1 MKYLAIIALL
11 FFVSCLDAPKE
22 KLNVQQ
28 IVDRSIEVSGGKLF
42 DSHDVFF
49 VFRDKAYVSTQNEGK
64 KVLKRISKTDAVTIT
79 DMLAKGKLQR
89 FFNDSLIQLSDS
101 VASRYAN
108 SVNSVHYFV
117 RLPYGLNDKAVNK
130 KLLGEF
136 TIKEKDYYKVQI
148 TFDKENGGDDFEDT
162 YIYWF
167 DKETFKP
174 DYLAYEFHVDGGGLR
189 FREAFNERYV
199 NGIRFVDYNNYKPK
213 KKTTDIYEVDSLF
226 LSVALDLL
234 SKIELKDVRVTKID

>member
-1 MKYLAIIALL
+1 MKYLAIATLL
-11 FFVSCLDAPKE
+11 FFVSCHDATKE
-22 KLNVQQ
+22 RLNAQQ
-28 IVDRSIEVSGGKLF
+28 IIDKSIEASGGKLF

-49 VFRDKAYVSTQNEGK
+49 VFRDKAYVSGQNEGK
-64 KVLKRISKTDAVTIT
+64 KVLKRIFETDSVTIT
-79 DMLAKGKLQR
+79 DVLAKGKLQR
-89 FFNDSLIQLSDS
+89 FFNDSLIQLPDS
-101 VASRYAN
+101 VANRYAN

-130 KLLGEF
+130 KLLGES
-136 TIKEKDYYKVQI
+136 TLKEKDYYKVQI
-148 TFDKENGGDDFEDT
+148 TFDRENGGDDFEDI

-174 DYLAYEFHVDGGGLR
+174 DYLAYEFHVNGGGIR

-213 KKTTDIYEVDSLF
+213 EKTADIYKIDSLF
-226 LSVALDLL
+226 LSGALELL
-234 SKIELKDVRVTKID
+234 SKIELKDVKATKID